1 MDHSAHVCK
10 LTRAEIPNIDE
21 DLDVSLVISYGL
33 QDESNVV
40 VSGKVIRILFQH
52 IYDECSLW
60 LGQKL
65 GRFGILSPHQL
76 GEMDGKSVNSHRA

>member
-1 MDHSAHVCK
+1 MQVNKS
-10 LTRAEIPNIDE
+10 RIPNIDE
-21 DLDVSLVISYGL
+21 DLDVSLVISHGL

-52 IYDECSLW
+52 IYDECSLR

-65 GRFGILSPHQL
+65 GRFGILSLHQL
-76 GEMDGKSVNSHRA
+76 GEMDGKSMN

>member
-1 MDHSAHVCK
+1 MQVNKS
-10 LTRAEIPNIDE
+10 RIPNIDE
-21 DLDVSLVISYGL
+21 DLDVSLVISHGL

-65 GRFGILSPHQL
+65 GCFWILSLHQL
-76 GEMDGKSVNSHRA
+76 GEMDGKSMN